1 MACHAASGCSPQNM
15 QDRNQGLQTP
25 FTSKK
30 HAEHMVESRMNEYS
44 QIINAREGVA
54 GVYFW

>member
-1 MACHAASGCSPQNM
+1 M